1 MKKSGMIVLA
11 ALTVSLTAAVMGV
24 VTAAESGIEQ
34 APVSPAL
41 SILARGLGTVKSGL
55 CGNDVRFCAADFADA
70 LGVDSIGKAVITS
83 LPEASA
89 GKLMLGSL
97 EVMKNQTVSAE
108 NLSALRFVPSDK
120 AEKDCSFTV
129 RTGKDYEYD
138 LKCTVRMTKDINRAP
153 VSEGKQPSAAT
164 YKNIAI
170 TGKMT
175 AADPEGDELTY
186 EIVSGTEKGL
196 LVLNDRSGGYTYTP
210 MKNYTGKDSFSYRA
224 TDAYGN
230 RSEIITVGITV
241 SRSDN
246 GTVFEDMIGN
256 PAHYAAITLS
266 DAGIMTGG
274 EVNGSLLFDPQG
286 KVSRAQFLALAMKTA
301 GCDVSGIGQGTVSVF
316 ADDSDIPAEYRPYVI
331 TAYNEGM
338 ITVSAGNGKEN
349 FDPRGN
355 ITVSDALVMLDGI
368 LKTEKLAV
376 KPVFAGSESLKG
388 EIADVVSGLYAAGI
402 IDSAENLSA
411 ELTRADAAMLL
422 CRALGRK

>member
-11 ALTVSLTAAVMGV
+11 ALTVSLTGAAMGV
-24 VTAAESGIEQ
+24 VTAAENGVERQ
-34 APVSPAL
+34 PVSPAL
-41 SILARGLGTVKSGL
+41 SILARDLGTVKSGL
-55 CGNDVRFCAADFADA
+55 CGNDVRFCVEDFADA

-138 LKCTVRMTKDINRAP
+138 LKCTVRITKDINRAP
-153 VSEGKQPSAAT
+153 AAGSVTVAT

-196 LVLNDRSGGYTYTP
+196 LVLNDRNGGYTYTP

-241 SRSDN
+241 SRSDH

-274 EVNGSLLFDPQG
+274 EVNGSTLFDPQG
-286 KVSRAQFLALAMKTA
+286 KVSRAEFLALAMKTA

-331 TAYNEGM
+331 AAYNEGM
-338 ITVSAGNGKEN
+338 ITAADGNGKDN

-355 ITVSDALVMLDGI
+355 ISVSDALIMLDGI
-368 LKTEKLAV
+368 LKTEKPAV